1 MKKILC
7 IIIAIVTAFAGIVS
21 IGACK
26 VNEGTKF
33 EIKYETDGNGTIQS
47 VAIQSLKSGEQT
59 LEVVAV
65 PNEGYS
71 LKNGLMTTRK
81 KTVRTQSKTVI

>member
-47 VAIQSLKSGEQT
+47 VAIQSLKSG
-59 LEVVAV
+59 
-65 PNEGYS
+65 
-71 LKNGLMTTRK
+71 
-81 KTVRTQSKTVI
+81 